1 MLLSFFPTFKLSFLV
16 LVYFHLVILFFM
28 MFIRIYEF
36 FYLFL
41 SDLIRLSSVLYFY
54 SLVTLLLPP
63 FFHSLPQLHLRSCD
77 MHLSSQYSPFHLHIR
92 SFFVS
97 SKTFRPTSRL
107 YYPFTPVHLN
117 ITPYS
122 TLVLLYWT
130 RERINGYIGTENLP
144 PLQ

>member
-16 LVYFHLVILFFM
+16 LVYFHLEILFFM

-97 SKTFRPTSRL
+97 SKTFRPTPRL

-117 ITPYS
+117 ITPFS